1 MLVTGNTFGYTAH
14 KKHITGRGFVDS
26 AASAFRNFT
35 SYIGTNKDLI
45 TKPMLSAFGSLG
57 ALGLTTGVPA
67 LIKHITSKSNEI
79 QQTPNIPDDPKYK
92 EIIDSLTTATAQTAQ
107 APPVTNL
114 IGSGMGSGMGSGIG
128 SGIKRGS
135 GIK

>member
-14 KKHITGRGFVDS
+14 KKHVTGRGFVDS
-26 AASAFRNFT
+26 AASAFKNFT

-45 TKPMLSAFGSLG
+45 AKPMLSAVGSLG
-57 ALGLTTGVPA
+57 ALGLTAGVPA
-67 LIKHITSKSNEI
+67 LINHIINKGSKKKQ
-79 QQTPNIPDDPKYK
+79 QQTPNIPADPKYK
-92 EIIDSLTTATAQTAQ
+92 EILDSLTTGTAQAAQ

-114 IGSGMGSGMGSGIG
+114 IGSGLG

-135 GIK
+135 GIKQL

>member
-14 KKHITGRGFVDS
+14 KKHVTGRGFVDS

-45 TKPMLSAFGSLG
+45 AKPMLSAVGSLG

-67 LIKHITSKSNEI
+67 LINHIMSKRKQ
-79 QQTPNIPDDPKYK
+79 QQTPNIPADPKYK
-92 EIIDSLTTATAQTAQ
+92 EILDSLTTATAQAAQ

-114 IGSGMGSGMGSGIG
+114 IGSG
-128 SGIKRGS
+128 IKRGS
-135 GIK
+135 GIKQLGS

>member
-1 MLVTGNTFGYTAH
+1 MLVTGNTFGYSLH

-35 SYIGTNKDLI
+35 SYLGTNKDLI
-45 TKPMLSAFGSLG
+45 AKPMLSAVGSLG

-67 LIKHITSKSNEI
+67 LLNHIMSKRNKT
-79 QQTPNIPDDPKYK
+79 QQTPNLTADPKYK
-92 EIIDSLTTATAQTAQ
+92 EILDSLTTASAQAVQ

-114 IGSGMGSGMGSGIG
+114 IGSGLGSGL
-128 SGIKRGS
+128 KTR
-135 GIK
+135 KWN